1 MVSYYEIISLS
12 CQEPITC
19 WTPDRV
25 DLILR
30 GWITIYSL
38 FLLAFGMDDL
48 RIICMLKKKKI
59 KCKHI
64 IIANLNAKLL
74 LMNKVIKTHI

>member
-12 CQEPITC
+12 CQEPITS
-19 WTPDRV
+19 WAPDRV

-30 GWITIYSL
+30 GWTTIYSL

-48 RIICMLKKKKI
+48 RIICMLKKKI

-64 IIANLNAKLL
+64 ITENLNAKLL